1 MKKEQNMKRKGKQK
15 ESNPK
20 KQQQTKKVKKIVLN
34 IYNTTTNELMQ
45 TTISD
50 YESDTGVLSLFVKT
64 DMDVF
69 VDAIDTT
76 ELTVDEISEL
86 FVDFINREEFVES
99 EQNMVDLEV
108 DDE

>member
-1 MKKEQNMKRKGKQK
+1 
-15 ESNPK
+15 
-20 KQQQTKKVKKIVLN
+20 
-34 IYNTTTNELMQ
+34 MQ